1 MGEPQQYETGALN
14 LSGSQYTV
22 EQSGTDKNFQP
33 EYEARDVTGDTI
45 FRCTHQMYEGNDTF
59 PFLDTDGTE
68 LFTVE
73 ASGNWD
79 IAGDYLLT
87 DSQTGKEL
95 VVLDND
101 FSLFQDT
108 WRIRDAED
116 GSPLAEI
123 NSRGALLSVGRK
135 ILPVG
140 QWIGHKFDI
149 TDADGAAVGTIE
161 SGFAVFDQ
169 YEITISDSSS
179 VPIDP
184 IVAGTVVID
193 AIQGN

>member
-1 MGEPQQYETGALN
+1 MGTPQQYEIAGLG
-14 LSGSQYTV
+14 LSGSEYTV
-22 EQSGTDKNFQP
+22 KQTGTDKNFRP

-45 FRCTHQMYEGNDTF
+45 FRCTYRMYEGKDRF
-59 PFLDTDGTE
+59 PFVDTDENE

-73 ASGNWD
+73 ASGTWD

-87 DSQTGKEL
+87 DSQTGEEL

-101 FSLFQDT
+101 FSLLQDT
-108 WRIRDAED
+108 WRIRDADD
-116 GSPLAEI
+116 GSLLAEI
-123 NSRGALLSVGRK
+123 SSRGALFTIGRK
-135 ILPVG
+135 LLPVG
-140 QWIGHKFDI
+140 QWIGHEFEI
-149 TDADGAAVGTIE
+149 TDAEGNSVGTIE

-169 YEITISDSSS
+169 YEVTISDSSS

-193 AIQGN
+193 AIQEN

>member
-1 MGEPQQYETGALN
+1 MGVPQQYEIAALN

-22 EQSGTDKNFQP
+22 EQTGTDENFQP
-33 EYEARDVTGDTI
+33 EYEARDITGETI

-87 DSQTGKEL
+87 DSQTGEEL

-108 WRIRDAED
+108 WRIRDAKDE
-116 GSPLAEI
+116 SLLAEI
-123 NSRGALLSVGRK
+123 TSRGTLFSVARK
-135 ILPVG
+135 VLPVG